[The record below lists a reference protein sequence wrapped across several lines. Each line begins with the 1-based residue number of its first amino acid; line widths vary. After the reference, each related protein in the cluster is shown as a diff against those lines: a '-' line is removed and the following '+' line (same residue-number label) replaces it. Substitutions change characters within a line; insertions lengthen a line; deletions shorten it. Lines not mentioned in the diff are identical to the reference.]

1 MRRYQV
7 GFTLIELMVTLA
19 VAAVLVGIAAP
30 SFNTMILNNRATS
43 LGDEVAGAM
52 SLARSEAVKRGTRV
66 SVCASS
72 NGTSCTGSW
81 NQGFIVFVDTAASD
95 LANAPVV
102 EANNIIQVWG
112 GLDPRAQVTQASARS
127 FVRFTAN
134 GSMARTSANPFDMT
148 VKMAKCSGE
157 NARQISVGLA
167 GVVTVARASCI

>member
-19 VAAVLVGIAAP
+19 VAAVLVGMAAP
-30 SFNTMILNNRATS
+30 SFNTMMQNNRAAT

-52 SLARSEAVKRGTRV
+52 NLARSEAVKRGARV
-66 SVCASS
+66 SICASS
-72 NGTSCTGSW
+72 NGTGCTGNW
-81 NQGFIVFVDTAASD
+81 NQGFIVFVDAAVTD

-102 EANNIIQVWG
+102 EANNIIRVWG
-112 GLDPRAQVTQASARS
+112 GLDSRAQVTQTNARS

-148 VKMAKCSGE
+148 VKMQKCSDN
-157 NARQISVGLA
+157 NARQINVGLA
-167 GVVTVARASCI
+167 GVISVTRVSCN